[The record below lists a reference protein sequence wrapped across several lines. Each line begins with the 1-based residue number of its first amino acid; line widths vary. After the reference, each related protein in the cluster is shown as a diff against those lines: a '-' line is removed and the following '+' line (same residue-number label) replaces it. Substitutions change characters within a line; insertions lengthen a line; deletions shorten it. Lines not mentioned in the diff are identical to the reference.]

1 MSDQENKNE
10 FVFEDENENN
20 TQEYT
25 ESSYSGST
33 ENIKSI
39 FKNKRIVTLVGGVVI
54 VWLLSFILE
63 NVLGDDDKIVDK
75 VESSTD
81 IQQATSEL
89 TSVPE
94 AADSKD
100 EDVKE
105 LKAGNAAAVASIDKD
120 VRDNLDSNTATIKSM
135 QEMHAATNTQID
147 RLSNQI
153 SDLTEQLST
162 VASANSDV
170 TEQVAAISAK
180 MKAKEEAAKNIQQ
193 PKLENYYIKA
203 LIHGRAWLVG
213 PDKKYVTVSAGDE
226 VKDYGKIVEIFP
238 DQGAITTS
246 SGRIIRFA
254 NN

>member
-1 MSDQENKNE
+1 MSDKENKNE

-39 FKNKRIVTLVGGVVI
+39 FKNKRIVTLVGGVVV

-75 VESSTD
+75 IESSTD
-81 IQQATSEL
+81 IEQATNEL

-100 EDVKE
+100 EDVKALTDNSE
-105 LKAGNAAAVASIDKD
+105 AVASIDKD

-170 TEQVAAISAK
+170 TEQVASISAK
-180 MKAKEEAAKNIQQ
+180 MKAKEEAAKKVQQ

-213 PDKKYVTVSAGDE
+213 PDKQYVTVSAGDE
-226 VKDYGKIVEIFP
+226 VKDYGTIVEIFP
-238 DQGAITTS
+238 DRGAITTS

-254 NN
+254 ND